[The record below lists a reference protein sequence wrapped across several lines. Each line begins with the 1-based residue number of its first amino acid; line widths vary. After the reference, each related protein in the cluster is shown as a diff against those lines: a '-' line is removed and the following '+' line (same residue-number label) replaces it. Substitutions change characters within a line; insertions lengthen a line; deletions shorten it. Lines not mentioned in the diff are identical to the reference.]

1 LLLLSLSLIG
11 FSAILDSWTVCLF
24 LSREKFKKLGC
35 LFLLVGINFR
45 QFDLIDIFFL
55 SYQFVIWIIG
65 ITQLLN
71 WITINNLWCSL
82 LAQVGCK
89 IYVKNTD
96 WLTTLLHSDFFDSCS
111 NHQERRKNEKNV
123 FCIDCSVGCC
133 RHCMESHCLHRQ
145 LQICKY
151 VYHDVV
157 RLQEI
162 QKHLDC
168 SKIQVIYLFINSCD
182 WIMYLSW

>member
-1 LLLLSLSLIG
+1 
-11 FSAILDSWTVCLF
+11 
-24 LSREKFKKLGC
+24 
-35 LFLLVGINFR
+35 
-45 QFDLIDIFFL
+45 
-55 SYQFVIWIIG
+55 
-65 ITQLLN
+65 
-71 WITINNLWCSL
+71 
-82 LAQVGCK
+82 
-89 IYVKNTD
+89 
-96 WLTTLLHSDFFDSCS
+96 
-111 NHQERRKNEKNV
+111 
-123 FCIDCSVGCC
+123 
-133 RHCMESHCLHRQ
+133 MESHCLHRQ